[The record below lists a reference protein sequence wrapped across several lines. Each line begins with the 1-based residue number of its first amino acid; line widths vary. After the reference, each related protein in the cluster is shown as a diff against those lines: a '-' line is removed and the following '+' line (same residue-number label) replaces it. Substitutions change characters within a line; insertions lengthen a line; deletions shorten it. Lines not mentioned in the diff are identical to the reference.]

1 MEAFLAPA
9 GVFVLQAH
17 HPTLKHR
24 SLPLLLRELREC
36 GDRETALR
44 EGAEAMRREGFA
56 LQVPLLEG
64 ATNLLFEGGE
74 GRERLFVEGDGFRLR
89 GSERRITLH
98 EIEAAVAEDPSLLS
112 PNVLL
117 RPVVESALLPTLS
130 YVGGGGEVAY
140 WGQNGPLF
148 RAAGIAPPIVH
159 PRASFV
165 LVEKKIDKV
174 LQKFGLEIGE
184 LARPPH
190 ELLAGVLR
198 DALPS
203 EAAGTLHNLRAAIE
217 FGFEEVRNEAGK
229 IDPTLRGAIDS
240 PKKRSVELIDEVEKK
255 LLQSVRRSEEVSLDQ
270 VAKAQAHLYPNGLR
284 QERILNPF
292 YYLMRYGDDLLREL
306 HERAREA
313 VLP

>member
-1 MEAFLAPA
+1 
-9 GVFVLQAH
+9 
-17 HPTLKHR
+17 
-24 SLPLLLRELREC
+24 
-36 GDRETALR
+36 
-44 EGAEAMRREGFA
+44 
-56 LQVPLLEG
+56 
-64 ATNLLFEGGE
+64 
-74 GRERLFVEGDGFRLR
+74 
-89 GSERRITLH
+89 
-98 EIEAAVAEDPSLLS
+98 
-112 PNVLL
+112 
-117 RPVVESALLPTLS
+117 VVESALLPTLS

-229 IDPTLRGAIDS
+229 IDPTMRGAIES

-284 QERILNPF
+284 QELILNPF

-313 VLP
+313 VLH